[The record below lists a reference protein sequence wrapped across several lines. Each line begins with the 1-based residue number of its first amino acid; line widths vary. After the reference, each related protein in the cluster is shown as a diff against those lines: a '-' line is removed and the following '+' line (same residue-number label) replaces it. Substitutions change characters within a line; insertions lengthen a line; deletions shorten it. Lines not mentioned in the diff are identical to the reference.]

1 VLCLDK
7 GKRGKRRGECGLEG
21 GWAREHTLNDRLLDR
36 GEVPHIAANI
46 ASLVDFIPAP
56 LESPTRLSL
65 IERLT
70 GIGGRSIVD
79 RLLRLASGSK
89 MIGTVTLSL
98 LFKDFTQAIEQGV
111 GGAADFLHEEF
122 HVGHLGSNGTSNLCD
137 SLDLHADV
145 LRDSD
150 VVQLLDLILEHL
162 CTLPPFLRCAGSTDK
177 EVLFHESEVIN
188 GYFGICSDGFKG
200 GSEVVE
206 VLAHNDI
213 VLIHADGELV
223 LKTSELLGRGDDGS
237 IKFEGSVEVNTG
249 LAKRCWGRVPE
260 KDQGT
265 GNDRVANE
273 NHHNDQEEV
282 LTKLL

>member
-1 VLCLDK
+1 M
-7 GKRGKRRGECGLEG
+7 RKRRGECGLGG
-21 GWAREHTLNDRLLDR
+21 GWNGVHTLNDSLLGR
-36 GEVPHIAANI
+36 GEILYIAANI
-46 ASLVDFIPAP
+46 ASLVNLIPAP
-56 LESPTRLSL
+56 LESSTKLSL
-65 IERLT
+65 MERLI

-98 LFKDFTQAIEQGV
+98 LFKDFAQAIEQGV

-150 VVQLLDLILEHL
+150 VMQLLDLILENL
-162 CTLPPFLRCAGSTDK
+162 CILPQFLRCTGSTGK

-188 GYFGICSDGFKG
+188 GYIGICSDGFKG

-206 VLAHNDI
+206 VLAHDDI
-213 VLIHADGELV
+213 VLIHANGELV
-223 LKTSELLGRGDDGS
+223 LKTGELLGRGDDGS
-237 IKFEGSVEVNTG
+237 IEFEGGVEVNTG
-249 LAKRCWGRVPE
+249 LAKRCWGGVLKKE
-260 KDQGT
+260 QGT
-265 GNDRVANE
+265 GNDIVDNE
-273 NHHNDQEEV
+273 KHDNEREEV
-282 LTKLL
+282 LTKYL